1 MQKTKTLLRILLLP
15 FSIIYGI
22 VVYIRNR
29 LYDYNIFSS
38 KSFRL
43 PIISVG
49 NITVGGTGKTPHV
62 EYLTELLKD
71 EFSIATLSRGYK
83 RKSKGFQLVTEKSG
97 SRMVGDEPLQIKT
110 KNPDVTVAVD
120 AKRVRGIN
128 KLRNTL
134 ENLDVVLLDDAYQ
147 HRKVNANL
155 SILLINYNRPI
166 YNDFILPTG
175 NLREQALEKKR
186 ANIIIVTKA
195 PYDLQPIQR
204 RLMLSKIKPFPYQ
217 KVFFTTLE
225 YGKPRP
231 VFDLSDAI
239 NNNGEELWDD
249 KLSVLSVTGIAE
261 PKLFEKYISEYI
273 SKNIYSVNF
282 ADHRIFS
289 SGDIEKI
296 KKRFDSIDNDKK
308 VILTTEKDAVRLREN
323 RHLDYE
329 LKAKLYYIPI
339 KVKFLNNRTDD
350 FNKQIIEYVRKN
362 KKHSFL
368 YPQKD

>member
-1 MQKTKTLLRILLLP
+1 MRRTKLFLRVLLFP

-22 VVYIRNR
+22 AVYLRNR
-29 LYDYNIFSS
+29 LYDYNIISS

-43 PIISVG
+43 PVIAVG

-62 EYLTELLKD
+62 EYLIDLLKN
-71 EFSIATLSRGYK
+71 EFNVATLSRGYK
-83 RKSKGFQLVTEKSG
+83 RKSKGFQFVREDSS
-97 SRMVGDEPLQIKT
+97 SRMMGDEPLQVKA

-120 AKRVRGIN
+120 ANRIRGIQ
-128 KLRNTL
+128 KLRKDL
-134 ENLDVVLLDDAYQ
+134 DNLDVVLLDDAYQ

-155 SILLINYNRPI
+155 TILLINYNHPI
-166 YNDFILPTG
+166 HRDFILPVG

-195 PYDLQPIQR
+195 PSDLQPIQR

-225 YGKPRP
+225 YGKPQP
-231 VFDLSDAI
+231 VFDLSDSV
-239 NNNGEELWDD
+239 NNGDELWDD
-249 KLSVLSVTGIAE
+249 RLSVLSLTGIAD
-261 PKLFEKYISEYI
+261 PKLFEKYIYDHI

-282 ADHRIFS
+282 ADHRKFTAN
-289 SGDIEKI
+289 DVEKI
-296 KKRFDSIDNDKK
+296 KKRFERIDSDEK
-308 VILTTEKDAVRLREN
+308 VIITTEKDAMRLREN
-323 RHLDYE
+323 RYLDYE

-350 FNKQIIEYVRKN
+350 FNQQIIEYVRKN

>member
-1 MQKTKTLLRILLLP
+1 MRRTKKIFRFLLFP
-15 FSIIYGI
+15 FSVLYGI

-29 LYDYNIFSS
+29 LYDYSIFSS

-49 NITVGGTGKTPHV
+49 NITVGGTGKTPHI
-62 EYLTELLKD
+62 EYLIELLKD
-71 EFSIATLSRGYK
+71 EFSVATLSRGYK
-83 RKSKGFQLVTEKSG
+83 RKSKGFQYVTTDSS
-97 SRMVGDEPLQIKT
+97 SRMVGDEPLQVKA
-110 KNPDVTVAVD
+110 KYPDVTVAVD
-120 AKRVRGIN
+120 ANRVRGI
-128 KLRNTL
+128 KKFQKTL
-134 ENLDVVLLDDAYQ
+134 ENLDVVMLDDAYQ
-147 HRKVNANL
+147 HRKVNANF

-166 YNDFILPTG
+166 YKDFMLPTG

-186 ANIIIVTKA
+186 ANVIIVTKA
-195 PYDLQPIQR
+195 PHDLQPIQR

-225 YGKPRP
+225 YGKPQP
-231 VFDLSDAI
+231 VFDLSDVV
-239 NNNGEELWDD
+239 NNNGDELWDD
-249 KLSVLSVTGIAE
+249 QLSVLSVTGIAE

-273 SKNIYSVNF
+273 SKNIYSINF

-289 SGDIEKI
+289 SHDIEKI
-296 KKRFDSIDNDKK
+296 KKRFDSIDSDKK
-308 VILTTEKDAVRLREN
+308 VIFTTEKDAVRLREN

>member
-1 MQKTKTLLRILLLP
+1 MRRTKIFLRIILLP
-15 FSIIYGI
+15 VSIIYGI
-22 VVYIRNR
+22 AVYLRNR
-29 LYDYNIFSS
+29 LYDFNILTS

-49 NITVGGTGKTPHV
+49 NITVGGTGKTPHI
-62 EYLTELLKD
+62 EYLTELLKK
-71 EFSIATLSRGYK
+71 EFSVATLSRGYK
-83 RKSKGFQLVTEKSG
+83 RKSKGFQFVTEDSS
-97 SRMVGDEPLQIKT
+97 SRIIGDEPLQVKT
-110 KNPDVTVAVD
+110 KNRDVTVAVD
-120 AKRVRGIN
+120 ASRVRGIK

-147 HRKVNANL
+147 HRKVNVNL
-155 SILLINYNRPI
+155 SILLINYNKPI
-166 YNDFILPTG
+166 YKDFILPTG

-225 YGKPRP
+225 YGKPQP
-231 VFDLSDAI
+231 VFDLSDSV
-239 NNNGEELWDD
+239 NNNGNELWDEE
-249 KLSVLSVTGIAE
+249 LSVLSVTGIAE
-261 PKLFEKYISEYI
+261 PKLFEKYISDYI
-273 SKNIYSVNF
+273 SKNVYSVNF

-296 KKRFDSIDNDKK
+296 KKRFDSINNDKK

-323 RHLDYE
+323 RHIDYE

>member
-1 MQKTKTLLRILLLP
+1 MRRTKIFLRILLLP
-15 FSIIYGI
+15 LSIIYGI
-22 VVYIRNR
+22 AVYIRNR
-29 LYDYNIFSS
+29 LYDYNIFTS

-49 NITVGGTGKTPHV
+49 NITVGGTGKTPHI
-62 EYLTELLKD
+62 EYLTELLKN
-71 EFSIATLSRGYK
+71 EFRVATLSRGYK
-83 RKSKGFQLVTEKSG
+83 RKSKGFQFVTEDSS
-97 SRMVGDEPLQIKT
+97 SRMIGDEPLQVKT
-110 KNPDVTVAVD
+110 KNPDITVAVD
-120 AKRVRGIN
+120 ANRVRGIK

-155 SILLINYNRPI
+155 SILLINYNKPI
-166 YNDFILPTG
+166 YKDFILPTG

-231 VFDLSDAI
+231 VFDLSDAV
-239 NNNGEELWDD
+239 NNNGNELWDD
-249 KLSVLSVTGIAE
+249 ELSVLAVTGIAE

-289 SGDIEKI
+289 SSDIEKI
-296 KKRFDSIDNDKK
+296 KKRFDSIKSDKK
-308 VILTTEKDAVRLREN
+308 IILTTEKDAVRLREN
-323 RHLDYE
+323 RHIDYE